1 MVQQI
6 VFVFAVVFA
15 VLAFYLVYRV
25 VIKPKPV
32 NEKILQEPF
41 PENWRKILQ
50 ERVLYYRNL
59 PPEKKTEFEE
69 RVKRFLA
76 GKSIKGVDTGIN
88 DSDKLLVA
96 ASAIIPVFN
105 FPYFRYP
112 HVREVLLYPGS
123 FDEKFRTN
131 DQAGQRNILGMVGD
145 GFMNGVVTLS
155 KPDLEAA
162 FDGLRHRKNVGI
174 HEFVHL
180 IDKADGAVDGVP
192 EILFKH
198 SYTLPWLK
206 EIRREMRKIKEGH
219 SDINPYALTNDAE
232 FLAVVSEYFFDNPEK
247 LKQRHPGLYHHLE
260 EIFQQKPDEYV

>member
-6 VFVFAVVFA
+6 IFVFAVVFV
-15 VLAFYLVYRV
+15 VLTFYLVYRV
-25 VIKPKPV
+25 VLRPKPV
-32 NEKILQEPF
+32 NEKILNEPF
-41 PENWRKILQ
+41 PRNWRKILQ
-50 ERVLYYRNL
+50 QRVLFYRNL
-59 PPEKKTEFEE
+59 PDERKKDFEE

-76 GKSIKGVDTGIN
+76 EKSVHGVDTVIN
-88 DSDKLLVA
+88 DTDKLLVA

-112 HVREVLLYPGS
+112 NVREVLIYPGS
-123 FDEKFRTN
+123 FDEKFRTDN
-131 DQAGQRNILGMVGD
+131 QSEQRNILGMVGD
-145 GFMNGVVTLS
+145 GFMNGVVVLS

-162 FDGLRHRKNVGI
+162 FDGMRHRKNVGI

-192 EILFKH
+192 EVLFNH

-206 EIRREMRKIKEGH
+206 EIRREMRKIRDGH

-247 LKQRHPGLYHHLE
+247 LKHRHAELYRYLT
-260 EIFQQKPDEYV
+260 EIFQQKPDDYV